1 MRIRNKTGT
10 VFTLTAIAAAIA
22 VSLCGCGAGSA
33 SPSTQVST
41 SAVGNEAG
49 NGGGNSAQASPAA
62 GNGGPT
68 DSGSTGGSAGASS
81 AGTGSP
87 APSTGDQSQP
97 ANGNDPQSSS
107 GGGSQQ
113 SAPFDFELAQGFTS
127 FSPDDQIAATEE
139 ENAFKHVLFEIDP
152 GGTSYVIDGNVS
164 STPVEASVTPGSDG
178 SLNISY
184 YEQAGGAA
192 NTSIQFNGVLSNQ
205 GTMNARAIV
214 DQAGGTVASG
224 TEYLGASSG
233 TYYFT
238 GLADKVSPGDL
249 PNPPSGTGQCGW
261 TSDYG
266 IWLTWGA
273 PSDGSTPSSYDIYE
287 FVAEVKPPLFY
298 LGRVST
304 TGVTDNSGTTREND
318 ASIISYTVYSVGPT
332 GLESPT
338 GVTVTVDGVMPDS
351 PPACSI
357 S

>member
-1 MRIRNKTGT
+1 MRIRNKTAT
-10 VFTLTAIAAAIA
+10 VCTLTAIAAAIA
-22 VSLCGCGAGSA
+22 VSLCGCGAGSV
-33 SPSTQVST
+33 SPSTQLGTST
-41 SAVGNEAG
+41 PGSRSGS
-49 NGGGNSAQASPAA
+49 GGGNSVQASPTA
-62 GNGGPT
+62 GKVGPT
-68 DSGSTGGSAGASS
+68 GSGSTGASAGASS

-87 APSTGDQSQP
+87 APSAD
-97 ANGNDPQSSS
+97 DE
-107 GGGSQQ
+107 SQQ
-113 SAPFDFELAQGFTS
+113 STLFDFELAQGFTS

-152 GGTSYVIDGNVS
+152 GGTSYVIDGNLS
-164 STPVEASVTPGSDG
+164 STPVEASVTSGSDG

-184 YEQAGGAA
+184 DEQAGGAA
-192 NTSIQFNGVLSNQ
+192 STSIQFNGVLSSQ
-205 GTMNARAIV
+205 GTVNARAIV

-273 PSDGSTPSSYDIYE
+273 PSDGPTPSSYDIYE
-287 FVAEVKPPLFY
+287 FVAEVNPPLFY
-298 LGRVST
+298 LGQVSA

-332 GLESPT
+332 GLESPI
-338 GVTVTVDGVMPDS
+338 GLTVTVDGVMPDS

>member
-1 MRIRNKTGT
+1 MRIRNKTAT
-10 VFTLTAIAAAIA
+10 VCTLTAIAAAIA
-22 VSLCGCGAGSA
+22 VSLCGCGAGSV
-33 SPSTQVST
+33 SPSTQLGTST
-41 SAVGNEAG
+41 AG
-49 NGGGNSAQASPAA
+49 SRSGSGGGNSVQASPAA
-62 GNGGPT
+62 GKVGPT
-68 DSGSTGGSAGASS
+68 GSGSTGASAGASS

-87 APSTGDQSQP
+87 APSAD
-97 ANGNDPQSSS
+97 DE
-107 GGGSQQ
+107 SQQ
-113 SAPFDFELAQGFTS
+113 STLFDFELAQGFTS

-152 GGTSYVIDGNVS
+152 GGTSYVIDGNLS
-164 STPVEASVTPGSDG
+164 STPVEASVTSGSDG

-184 YEQAGGAA
+184 DEQAGGAA
-192 NTSIQFNGVLSNQ
+192 STSIQFNGVLSSQ
-205 GTMNARAIV
+205 GTVNARAIV

-273 PSDGSTPSSYDIYE
+273 PSDGPTPSSYDIYE
-287 FVAEVKPPLFY
+287 FVAEVNPPLFY
-298 LGRVST
+298 LGQVSA

-332 GLESPT
+332 GLESPI
-338 GVTVTVDGVMPDS
+338 GLTVTVDGVMPDS

>member
-1 MRIRNKTGT
+1 MRIRNKTAT
-10 VFTLTAIAAAIA
+10 VCTLTAIAAAIA
-22 VSLCGCGAGSA
+22 VSLCGCGAGSV
-33 SPSTQVST
+33 SPSTQLGTST
-41 SAVGNEAG
+41 AG
-49 NGGGNSAQASPAA
+49 SRSGSGGGNSVQASPAA
-62 GNGGPT
+62 GKVGPT
-68 DSGSTGGSAGASS
+68 GSGSTGASAGASS

-87 APSTGDQSQP
+87 APSAD
-97 ANGNDPQSSS
+97 DE
-107 GGGSQQ
+107 SQQ
-113 SAPFDFELAQGFTS
+113 STLFDFELAQGFTS

-152 GGTSYVIDGNVS
+152 GGTSYVIDGNLS
-164 STPVEASVTPGSDG
+164 STPVEASVTSGSDG

-184 YEQAGGAA
+184 DEQAGGAA
-192 NTSIQFNGVLSNQ
+192 STSIQFNGVLSSQ
-205 GTMNARAIV
+205 GTVNARAIV

-273 PSDGSTPSSYDIYE
+273 PSDGPTPSSYDIYE
-287 FVAEVKPPLFY
+287 FVAEVNPPLFY

-304 TGVTDNSGTTREND
+304 AGVTDNSGTTREND

-332 GLESPT
+332 GLESPI
-338 GVTVTVDGVMPDS
+338 GLTVTVDGVMPDS